1 MTSTDM
7 DTYGEGRR
15 SGGLFW
21 FWVPLVL
28 ILFVGGAL
36 SLGAYAS
43 GNGLNAAESLAA
55 GFGGLAAIIVGLL
68 TAAIGVVIALLG
80 ALFGLVAAGGAVA
93 MTLFLVASP
102 VLAIILFVLLMRRR
116 KSDCPDPSAH

>member
-1 MTSTDM
+1 M

-36 SLGAYAS
+36 SLAAYAS
-43 GNGLNAAESLAA
+43 GNELTAAESLAA
-55 GFGGLAAIIVGLL
+55 GFGGLAGIIIGLFGAALGLIVGLF
-68 TAAIGVVIALLG
+68 GALL
-80 ALFGLVAAGGAVA
+80 GLVAAGGAVA
-93 MTLFLVASP
+93 MTLFIIASP
-102 VLAIILFVLLMRRR
+102 ILAIVLLFLLMRGR